1 MLLLRTVVA
10 NRFVLSSFA
19 SSSSSSLSKTKP
31 FFSFRPISSMAEEFV
46 KGTVNSNGVA
56 LLTLDRPKALN
67 AMNLGF
73 LFSFILLHFSY
84 NSDLSYV
91 VLNFFQITISDYC
104 HKALEKIM

>member
-10 NRFVLSSFA
+10 NRFVQSSFA
-19 SSSSSSLSKTKP
+19 SSSSLSKIKP
-31 FFSFRPISSMAEEFV
+31 FFSFRPISSMADEFV

-73 LFSFILLHFSY
+73 FIFIHFIALF
-84 NSDLSYV
+84 V
-91 VLNFFQITISDYC
+91 
-104 HKALEKIM
+104 